1 MSDILDQAI
10 QSLLQQDLSP
20 SEVRAILRQK
30 WEAMVTP
37 AVVAQPRSSAT
48 VRLPP
53 TTNISTLETSPLKTM
68 TVVSAPPK
76 PPKDLCLSN
85 LYQIEQDY
93 GPLFNGYSVIHVGS
107 SYSDVGGRKIY
118 RGDIQQQQFQCEENL
133 VYLKEADGA
142 PRQLFDDVA
151 PFTMPSLE
159 DISSNLAASELEQ
172 VMEDE
177 LAGCSDLKTSQ
188 DYLIAAAH
196 TPESRNQLGLP
207 ESLLEAGT
215 CLLSTLKHYPGIHSS
230 YAYVSKGHTKF
241 ALHVED
247 FYLKSANLLHAG
259 AAKLWI
265 IINPQCTHKLEGRLA
280 ELLHIQSRCSQ
291 FLRHP
296 MLLPSP
302 SLLHSWRIQFSVAI
316 QQPGDLI
323 LLDSNAYHYGV
334 NCGPNIAEAINYS
347 DPDWIVPPTYRD
359 CTKNKVC
366 GDNKHM
372 LSVKMK
378 MGSARALDIED
389 YQEIGLQTSNAK
401 QHSPSQ
407 APTSNQT
414 NMVLRSSN
422 SCAPVQQYPKS
433 IPTPRHITTRS
444 ARGHR
449 QSVKGKAEK
458 QKGPKDTD
466 SEMEIDEGPKD
477 TDSEMEIDVRQEGE
491 KNTKGE
497 AEKDKNAEV
506 KKDKMGKKIVVEKDD
521 KGEAEKNEKG
531 KGEEKMEGKKDEKNK
546 EDEGEKVESESEGHK
561 KIEAEKDTNDEVET
575 NEKGGGE
582 ASKKDE
588 GSRAKDDG
596 NGEAGK
602 NEDGEADKNEK
613 SGVKIDQTGDADKD
627 KRHEADAEN
636 AHTDGVEK
644 IDGMQKENLKSNE
657 QEDATIP
664 KPNGLEDAE
673 LNEAND
679 SDVNL
684 EGAESMFV
692 SMFEDIQKQKS
703 TESIESGAFCK
714 ITDLTLTDNDE
725 EEEGEDFDADEKPPA
740 YGAGD
745 SVGEIQ
751 WWIWYAIHHHKKST
765 WSSFPSTTQS
775 TKQLRHDLSCFDP
788 TKQPVEKTWLND
800 RVILH
805 VLESL
810 FLFDKKTQILDPI
823 NLTKALEMRNTLFLH
838 LHSDVT
844 HLIAPYYQHNHWCL
858 FIINLSD
865 GKLEIYDTTE
875 ETNPAAQFLENS
887 LSTSIRWTV
896 THKPVCTTLCQ
907 IFKVLTLCLSSFL
920 GPLTR
925 AIAVFSPLLIVKH
938 C

>member
-48 VRLPP
+48 VHLPP

-93 GPLFNGYSVIHVGS
+93 GPLSNGYSVIHVGS
-107 SYSDVGGRKIY
+107 SYSDVGGREIY
-118 RGDIQQQQFQCEENL
+118 RGDVQQQQFQCEENL

-142 PRQLFDDVA
+142 PRQLFDDVT

-196 TPESRNQLGLP
+196 TTESRKQLGLP
-207 ESLLEAGT
+207 ESPLEAGT

-265 IINPQCTHKLEGRLA
+265 IINPQCIHKLEGRLA
-280 ELLHIQSRCSQ
+280 QLLNIQSRCSQ

-296 MLLPSP
+296 MLLLSP
-302 SLLHSWRIQFSVAI
+302 SLLRSWRIQFTVVI

-323 LLDSNAYHYGV
+323 LIDSNVYHYGV
-334 NCGPNIAEAINYS
+334 NRGSNIAEAINYS
-347 DPDWIVPPTYRD
+347 DPDWIVPPTYTD

-366 GDNKHM
+366 GYNKHM

-414 NMVLRSSN
+414 NMVLRSRN
-422 SCAPVQQYPKS
+422 SCIPVQHYPKS
-433 IPTPRHITTRS
+433 IPTPRHITTRL
-444 ARGHR
+444 APGLR

-458 QKGPKDTD
+458 DEKQKGPKDNG
-466 SEMEIDEGPKD
+466 SEMDIDEG
-477 TDSEMEIDVRQEGE
+477 QEGE
-491 KNTKGE
+491 KNTTG
-497 AEKDKNAEV
+497 AVEKDKNTEV
-506 KKDKMGKKIVVEKDD
+506 KKDKMGKMIVVEKDD
-521 KGEAEKNEKG
+521 EGEGEGEKNEKG
-531 KGEEKMEGKKDEKNK
+531 KGEEKMKGKKDEKNK
-546 EDEGEKVESESEGHK
+546 DSEGEKVESESEGNK
-561 KIEAEKDTNDEVET
+561 KIEAEKDTKDEVET

-582 ASKKDE
+582 ASKEDE
-588 GSRAKDDG
+588 ESRAKDDG

-636 AHTDGVEK
+636 AQTDGVEK
-644 IDGMQKENLKSNE
+644 IDGMQKENQKRQNNE

-673 LNEAND
+673 LNEANN

-684 EGAESMFV
+684 EEVESLFV
-692 SMFEDIQKQKS
+692 GMSEDIQKQEN
-703 TESIESGAFCK
+703 TESIESSAFCK
-714 ITDLTLTDNDE
+714 ITDLTLTENGNDEEE
-725 EEEGEDFDADEKPPA
+725 EEEGEDFDADETPPA
-740 YGAGD
+740 YEAGD

-751 WWIWYAIHHHKKST
+751 WWIWFAIHHHKKST

-775 TKQLRHDLSCFDP
+775 TKQLQHDLSCFDP
-788 TKQPVEKTWLND
+788 TKQPVQKTWLND
-800 RVILH
+800 AVIFH

-810 FLFDKKTQILDPI
+810 FLLDTKTQVLDPV
-823 NLTKALEMRNTLFLH
+823 NLTRALKKRATKFLH
-838 LHSDVT
+838 LNSDLT
-844 HLIAPYYQHNHWCL
+844 HIIAPYHRENHWCL
-858 FIINLSD
+858 IIGTVSERNL
-865 GKLEIYDTTE
+865 EVYDTTKDS
-875 ETNPAAQFLENS
+875 NPAAQFLADY
-887 LSTSIRWTV
+887 LSQTYRWTV
-896 THKPVCTTLCQ
+896 THKPVCTTLYQ
-907 IFKVLTLCLSSFL
+907 IIKVLTLCLKALSW
-920 GPLTR
+920 
-925 AIAVFSPLLIVKH
+925 AH
-938 C
+938 